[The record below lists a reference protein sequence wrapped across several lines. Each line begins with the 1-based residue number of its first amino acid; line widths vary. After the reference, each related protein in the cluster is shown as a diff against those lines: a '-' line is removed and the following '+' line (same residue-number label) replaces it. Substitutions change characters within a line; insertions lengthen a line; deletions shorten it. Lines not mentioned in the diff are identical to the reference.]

1 MPTKEEILREQ
12 FENIRNNSGLQ
23 NLEGTSLLEEEA
35 WFFKG
40 AADETGVGV
49 SETIGRLRI
58 LSAAID
64 RANKKEERGEE
75 LTQREQAEFNLASAA
90 LTQYTNPAT
99 QSSLQTQ
106 ALSGG
111 SGLGISLAGIPLG
124 LSGPDAADLLLAQQQ
139 SRAALAGEDIPEE
152 PIDTDN
158 AQIVNGAKQ
167 CFLLYN
173 MNSFAE
179 FHQKLLSHDTSST
192 NLAPPFYGGGP
203 INPTKEIGT
212 PGYYS
217 KPASTTRMYLAGAG
231 TTNLANKL
239 YLKKHA
245 AKVANMKTAEVAQ
258 LVPRLRIF
266 RQYLDKQQGEQ
277 PTKAQLVEF
286 EFPPAFDPTKG
297 ITQQTRVDYL
307 GTFENKFLRGMDI
320 GVKSFNWNF
329 IGSDPF
335 TATRE
340 VEAELKL
347 FAQSFPAFI
356 VERDGRVIAGSN
368 AQTDA
373 QRRKYR
379 FVDLVLVPDCRNPD
393 KREKNYKNFS
403 PECYEIRVEVGYNG
417 GDKTFGTFAD
427 DGEFKEAIN
436 CHTDILSLVP
446 QSHSFEYGD
455 DGSVSLNIKLR
466 GRLDAIMTDKGMNV
480 LLPLGGV
487 ADTIKVNTTDLSRYL
502 NHKPPYTLTEIDSV
516 IGTLREKKPPE
527 SFKEIIEELETIK
540 RKVILSS
547 KQFFTSHIYD
557 RLEDGGAI
565 FNYTMSPAENAAF
578 LNWQTKNTKN
588 LPDAIDFNAVV
599 NGAKSGTITGVVDS
613 IASNQETQE
622 ALTKLIDNLKN
633 DPNAIT
639 SKEQIAYMFLG
650 DLIAVVTDSI
660 VGDSSFA
667 VSSVI
672 TRVNDTITGLGVEQN
687 VRTNLQAFSDAAT
700 ISGEG
705 FDPTT
710 ITIGQRSGT
719 FSPRAASIFS
729 GKKTAQNIHKNL
741 RIILGNIKVS
751 LKRPGVPKEI
761 DINLADIP
769 VSVEFFL
776 KFMADNVLSKDI
788 LDYPY
793 FHFMNDLIAAVVGNM
808 LGTECF
814 GGLTDA
820 SVRAQTLVI
829 NSRKDISGSKFY
841 DVDPDLGYRV
851 IDLSKITLE
860 NNLVDNCGD
869 ASSRADL
876 FEYFVISVSIID
888 DKKLNGKY
896 DPDIK
901 QGIYHLAYG
910 LDRGLVRS
918 IKFNKTNQ
926 EFLPEARFAS
936 EGGLLLNQLSNAYD
950 VTVEMVGSNLF
961 RIGQLVY
968 IDAEVLGA
976 GPSWADVGEDEN
988 RQRSW
993 ANIMGLGGYHLI
1005 TEVGNSIT
1013 SDGTFVTTIKARWQ
1027 SGGSRERWDL

>member
-1 MPTKEEILREQ
+1 MPSPTRT
-12 FENIRNNSGLQ
+12 
-23 NLEGTSLLEEEA
+23 LEKLANQIAGSELGESLDVEA
-35 WFFKG
+35 WTTTDSLVESFYILQGKSDI
-40 AADETGVGV
+40 ARDYREEQSR
-49 SETIGRLRI
+49 SELNKV
-58 LSAAID
+58 LSHL
-64 RANKKEERGEE
+64 NEKEQRGEE
-75 LTQREQAEFNLASAA
+75 LSDQEKETKNAITDAIRAANASSNSNPSQSITDELRESRQE
-90 LTQYTNPAT
+90 
-99 QSSLQTQ
+99 
-106 ALSGG
+106 
-111 SGLGISLAGIPLG
+111 SLAV
-124 LSGPDAADLLLAQQQ
+124 
-139 SRAALAGEDIPEE
+139 LAGEVIDPE

-173 MNSFAE
+173 MNSFAQ
-179 FHQKLLSHDTSST
+179 FHQEM
-192 NLAPPFYGGGP
+192 LAGLRRPGGRRAGSPTPAFYRSAGTTGN
-203 INPTKEIGT
+203 IAT

-217 KPASTTRMYLAGAG
+217 NVTNRTRIYLAGAG

-245 AKVANMKTAEVAQ
+245 AKVANMKTAEAAQ

-266 RQYLDKQQGEQ
+266 RQYLNKREGEQ
-277 PTKAQLVEF
+277 PTRAELVEF

-297 ITQQTRVDYL
+297 ITQQTQVDYL
-307 GTFENKFLRGMDI
+307 GVSENKFLRGMDI

-356 VERDGRVIAGSN
+356 VERQGRIITGGFNIS
-368 AQTDA
+368 
-373 QRRKYR
+373 RRKYR
-379 FVDLVLVPDCRNPD
+379 FVDLVLVPDCRNPN

-417 GDKTFGTFAD
+417 GDKTFGTFKD

-502 NHKPPYTLTEIDSV
+502 GKKPPYTLTEIDSV

-578 LNWQTKNTKN
+578 LNWQTKNTKT
-588 LPDAIDFNAVV
+588 LPPEIQISDVV
-599 NGAKSGTITGVVDS
+599 AGAKSGTIPGIVDS
-613 IASNQETQE
+613 IATNQDTQE

-660 VGDSSFA
+660 VGDGSFA

-672 TRVNDTITGLGVEQN
+672 TRVNDTITGLGLEQN
-687 VRTNLQAFSDAAT
+687 VRTNLQAISDATT
-700 ISGEG
+700 ISAEG
-705 FDPTT
+705 LDPTT
-710 ITIGQRSGT
+710 ITFGQAEGT
-719 FSPRAASIFS
+719 FSTRAAGIVS
-729 GKKTAQNIHKNL
+729 GKKTAQDIHKNL

-751 LKRPGVPKEI
+751 LKRPNGPKEI

-829 NSRKDISGSKFY
+829 NSNKDISTGNFY
-841 DVDPDLGYRV
+841 DVDPDLGYKV
-851 IDLSKITLE
+851 VDLSKITPE

-869 ASSRADL
+869 ASSRANL

-976 GPSWADVGEDEN
+976 GPSWADTGEDAD
-988 RQRSW
+988 RKRSW

>member
-12 FENIRNNSGLQ
+12 FENIRNLQ
-23 NLEGTSLLEEEA
+23 SLDLEGASLLEEEA

-40 AADETGVGV
+40 AADGTDVGARG
-49 SETIGRLRI
+49 TTDRLRI
-58 LSAAID
+58 LNAAID
-64 RANKKEERGEE
+64 TANKKIERGEK
-75 LTQREQAEFNLASAA
+75 LTPREAREYSFA
-90 LTQYTNPAT
+90 LDAVTRYVRSDP
-99 QSSLQTQ
+99 SDLQTQ

-111 SGLGISLAGIPLG
+111 PGAGLSLAGATRFGSPG
-124 LSGPDAADLLLAQQQ
+124 ENQTTDLLLAQQQ
-139 SRAALAGEDIPEE
+139 SRAALAREDIAEE
-152 PIDTDN
+152 PIDTEN

-173 MNSFAE
+173 MNSFAK
-179 FHQKLLSHDTSST
+179 FHQKLLSHDTGST
-192 NLAPPFYGGGP
+192 KLAPKFYGGGP
-203 INPTKEIGT
+203 INPTNEIGT

-217 KPASTTRMYLAGAG
+217 KPASTTRIYLAGAG

-266 RQYLDKQQGEQ
+266 RQYLNKREGEQ
-277 PTKAQLVEF
+277 PTQAELVEF

-297 ITQQTRVDYL
+297 ITQQTQVDYL
-307 GTFENKFLRGMDI
+307 GVSENKFLRGMDI

-356 VERDGRVIAGSN
+356 VERQGRIITGGLDIS
-368 AQTDA
+368 
-373 QRRKYR
+373 RRKYR

-502 NHKPPYTLTEIDSV
+502 NHEPPYTLTEIDSV

-540 RKVILSS
+540 RKVLLSS
-547 KQFFTSHIYD
+547 KQFFTSHIYE
-557 RLEDGGAI
+557 RLEAGGAI

-578 LNWQTKNTKN
+578 LNWQTKNTKT
-588 LPDAIDFNAVV
+588 LPEAIDFSDVV
-599 NGAKSGTITGVVDS
+599 AGAKSGTITGVVDS
-613 IASNQETQE
+613 IASNQDTQE
-622 ALTKLIDNLKN
+622 ALTKLIDSLKD

-660 VGDSSFA
+660 VGDGSFA

-672 TRVNDTITGLGVEQN
+672 TRVNDTITGLEYEQN
-687 VRTNLQAFSDAAT
+687 FRTNVIT
-700 ISGEG
+700 TEG
-705 FDPTT
+705 PDL
-710 ITIGQRSGT
+710 INVGQSYEEGT
-719 FSPRAASIFS
+719 FLTDIGDGIR
-729 GKKTAQNIHKNL
+729 GKFTAQQIHKNL

-751 LKRPGVPKEI
+751 LKRPSGPKEI

-829 NSRKDISGSKFY
+829 NSNKDISTGNFY
-841 DVDPDLGYRV
+841 NLDQDLGYKV
-851 IDLSKITLE
+851 IDLSKITPE

-869 ASSRADL
+869 ASSRANL

-888 DKKLNGKY
+888 DKKLNGEY

-976 GPSWADVGEDEN
+976 GPSWADMGEDED
-988 RQRSW
+988 RKRSW

-1005 TEVGNSIT
+1005 TEVGNSIS

-1027 SGGSRERWDL
+1027 SGGSREKWDLL

>member
-1 MPTKEEILREQ
+1 MPSAEVNLENRARKIKKDYQFEMSDFIEGDGWWEDLKESLSFLPFGENRTVNTLSELNNAYKSLNDKKESGETLTPREEKLLSELSETLNEFSQDIESRVFEGQNPEVNESLIRTGVLEEI
-12 FENIRNNSGLQ
+12 NNSRE
-23 NLEGTSLLEEEA
+23 NLGQQELE
-35 WFFKG
+35 
-40 AADETGVGV
+40 V
-49 SETIGRLRI
+49 S
-58 LSAAID
+58 
-64 RANKKEERGEE
+64 
-75 LTQREQAEFNLASAA
+75 
-90 LTQYTNPAT
+90 
-99 QSSLQTQ
+99 
-106 ALSGG
+106 
-111 SGLGISLAGIPLG
+111 
-124 LSGPDAADLLLAQQQ
+124 
-139 SRAALAGEDIPEE
+139 
-152 PIDTDN
+152 PIDTSS
-158 AQIVNGAKQ
+158 AKIVNGAKQ

-173 MNSFAE
+173 MDSFAE
-179 FHQKLLSHDTSST
+179 FHQERLAGKGNPIVPFYRPPDTSDLS
-192 NLAPPFYGGGP
+192 
-203 INPTKEIGT
+203 IRT

-217 KPASTTRMYLAGAG
+217 NVTSTTRIYLAGAG

-417 GDKTFGTFAD
+417 GDKTFGTFKD
-427 DGEFKEAIN
+427 DGEFREAIK

-466 GRLDAIMTDKGMNV
+466 GRLDAIMTDKGMNI
-480 LLPLGGV
+480 LLPMGGL
-487 ADTIKVNTTDLSRYL
+487 ADELTVGFGEGKAYTIKQ
-502 NHKPPYTLTEIDSV
+502 IDDAV
-516 IGTLREKKPPE
+516 ALLREKKPAD
-527 SFKEIIEELETIK
+527 SYKEQIEQLETLK
-540 RKVILSS
+540 RKIVLTS
-547 KQFFTSHIYD
+547 KQFFTSHIFE
-557 RLEDGGAI
+557 RLEGSGAI
-565 FNYTMSPAENAAF
+565 FNYEMSPSENAQF
-578 LNWQTKNTKN
+578 LNWQTERTKA
-588 LPDAIDFNAVV
+588 LPSPIDLNRVVKQANKYPNPQVVAEIATNEDSQEELNAVV
-599 NGAKSGTITGVVDS
+599 K
-613 IASNQETQE
+613 
-622 ALTKLIDNLKN
+622 ALTEKK
-633 DPNAIT
+633 PV
-639 SKEQIAYMFLG
+639 SREQVAYMFLG

-660 VGDSSFA
+660 VGDTAFAIDSRLTRLSSTMTGTGAEAALLSRFQSA
-667 VSSVI
+667 GDALFELFGYGTNRVQTTGVS
-672 TRVNDTITGLGVEQN
+672 TELGVRGVGAEN
-687 VRTNLQAFSDAAT
+687 VPVIAPVDVVDSNAIQAAVET
-700 ISGEG
+700 G
-705 FDPTT
+705 
-710 ITIGQRSGT
+710 RK
-719 FSPRAASIFS
+719 RA
-729 GKKTAQNIHKNL
+729 QDIHKNL
-741 RIILGNIKVS
+741 RIILGNIKVN
-751 LKRPGVPKEI
+751 LKRPGGSEEI
-761 DINLADIP
+761 DVNLADIP

-829 NSRKDISGSKFY
+829 NSREDISDSDFY
-841 DVDPDLGYRV
+841 SFDEELGYNV
-851 IDLSKITLE
+851 VDLSKITPE
-860 NNLVDNCGD
+860 NNLVNNCPD
-869 ASSRADL
+869 DSSRADL
-876 FEYFVISVSIID
+876 IEHFVISVSIID
-888 DKKLNGKY
+888 DKKLKGEYNA
-896 DPDIK
+896 DIK
-901 QGIYHLAYG
+901 EGIYHLAYG

-950 VTVEMVGSNLF
+950 VTVEMVGNNLF
-961 RIGQLVY
+961 KIGQLVY

-976 GPSWADVGEDEN
+976 GPSWADIGENET

-1005 TEVGNSIT
+1005 TEVGNSIS

-1027 SGGSRERWDL
+1027 SGGSREDWKTEGQV